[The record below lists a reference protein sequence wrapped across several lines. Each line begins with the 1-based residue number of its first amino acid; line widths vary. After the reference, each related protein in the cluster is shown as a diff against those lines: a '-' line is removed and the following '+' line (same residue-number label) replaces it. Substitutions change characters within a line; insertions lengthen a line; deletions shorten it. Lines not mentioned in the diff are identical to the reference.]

1 MRLILIL
8 VVIGLAAGCS
18 ARKPAPAVPIPPVAL
33 IDVLPMIR
41 SGCFRCLEEAF
52 ATATR
57 QNQPDLA
64 FEAASLLV
72 LRSKELGMPP
82 DVWLQRA
89 AAIAGDDAV
98 WTQMLAMVTAIRP
111 DLLSGDREA
120 MTANPGEITRI
131 RGLIPQ
137 WRELLGSAD
146 GSPEFRQYLEIA
158 LVCGFAPTQQGEAF
172 AAGLAERAGGG
183 VGGGTAPLLE
193 YRAGLCSPTQ
203 VDRLRPL
210 AEAGFVDAEYA
221 LGRSA
226 LDGEKDAEK
235 AMRHF
240 QTAAAAFPTSLSIG
254 TSIGNVYLD
263 WEEWR
268 SAAAAFDSVLAARA
282 NHPDALL
289 GRTISVSRLG
299 QYQDGIDTATRLID
313 GGTWYLGQAHY
324 WRAWN
329 YHGLKN
335 YPQARIDVDRAKTLM
350 FNANVFLLS
359 GLVEWG
365 LERRPTAEAEFAEAL
380 RLDFGQCEAAFYLGG
395 VRAEMRKAPEGIA
408 AFKQALQCYD
418 LAIAVRR
425 RLIEGIIGGR
435 GSEPAKARQVAS
447 QERAIADNEE
457 RKIQAARIIGD
468 LERYLS
474 SLQPPPP
481 VQSPPPSRP
490 VRR

>member
-1 MRLILIL
+1 MRLAVMVVVAGL
-8 VVIGLAAGCS
+8 VAGCA
-18 ARKPAPAVPIPPVAL
+18 ARKAPAPVQPAAAL
-33 IDVLPMIR
+33 APLTDVLPMIQR
-41 SGCFRCLEEAF
+41 GCFRCLEDAF
-52 ATATR
+52 ATATK
-57 QNQPDLA
+57 QNQPGLA

-72 LRSKELGMPP
+72 LRSKELGIPP
-82 DVWLQRA
+82 DVWLERA
-89 AAIAGDDAV
+89 TAIAGSDGV
-98 WTQMLAMVTAIRP
+98 WTQMLGMVAAVRP

-120 MTANPGEITRI
+120 MAANPAEANRTRA
-131 RGLIPQ
+131 LIPL
-137 WRELLGSAD
+137 WREVLRGAGGSR
-146 GSPEFRQYLEIA
+146 EFRLYLELS
-158 LVCGFAPTQQGEAF
+158 LVCGFAQIEEREAF
-172 AAGLAERAGGG
+172 VTS
-183 VGGGTAPLLE
+183 VGDRLVPLLE
-193 YRAGLCSPTQ
+193 YRAGLCGPAHIE
-203 VDRLRPL
+203 RLGPL
-210 AEAGFVDAEYA
+210 AETGFVDAEYA

-226 LDGEKDAEK
+226 LDGEKDPEK

-240 QTAAAAFPTSLSIG
+240 QAAAAAFPASLSIA
-254 TSIGNVYLD
+254 TAIGNIYVD

-268 SAAAAFDSVLAARA
+268 SAAAAFDGVLAVRA

-329 YHGLKN
+329 YHGLKR
-335 YPQARIDVDRAKTLM
+335 YQEARVEVDRTKTLM

-359 GLVEWG
+359 GLVDWG
-365 LERRPTAEAEFAEAL
+365 LERRPSAETEFAEAL
-380 RLDFGQCEAAFYLGG
+380 KIDFGQCEAAFYLGG

-425 RLIEGIIGGR
+425 RLIEGIVSGK
-435 GSEPAKARQVAS
+435 GSDQAKARQVAS

-457 RKIQAARIIGD
+457 RKMQATRIIGD
-468 LERYLS
+468 LERYVS
-474 SLQPPPP
+474 SLQAPPLA
-481 VQSPPPSRP
+481 QSPPPSRP